1 MKNQNLENLI
11 AIEVIGEN
19 LCKYLDCKSILN
31 VKEVSTTLYEAME
44 KQKVAWIRTVQNRF
58 TVRTGKVELPE
69 SWKQV
74 VYKLPTE
81 ILKKVGLALDPN
93 TRLTGF
99 TDYSMRSF
107 ENDFPLLHFVAGYG
121 DLELYRFLANNG
133 NPINKDGP
141 LGYTPLH
148 SAALNGHLK
157 VVQFILDRVQDKNP
171 AARFG
176 TTPLHSAAVGG
187 HEEVFKTIFKEIE
200 DKNPGNNSGWTPL
213 HLAASFGHLG
223 LCQFI
228 LDRVQDKNPATSVG
242 TTPLHL
248 AAVRGHRKIYRA
260 IFKEIKD
267 KNTQGRLWLEH
278 SELEW
283 EF

>member
-1 MKNQNLENLI
+1 MENLF

-19 LCKYLDCKSILN
+19 LCKYLDCKSMLN
-31 VKEVSTTLYEAME
+31 VKEVSTNLYQAIE
-44 KQKVAWIRTVQNRF
+44 KQKLAWIRTVQNRF

-81 ILKKVGLALDPN
+81 SLKKVGLTLDPN
-93 TRLTGF
+93 TRITYYGVP
-99 TDYSMRSF
+99 SF
-107 ENDFPLLHFVAGYG
+107 ENDLSLLHFVAGFG
-121 DLELYRFLANNG
+121 DLELYRFLSSNG
-133 NPINKDGP
+133 NPINENGP
-141 LGYTPLH
+141 DSYTPLH
-148 SAALNGHLK
+148 SAALNGQLE

-187 HEEVFKTIFKEIE
+187 HEEVFKAIFKEIE

-260 IFKEIKD
+260 IFKEIED
-267 KNTQGRLWLEH
+267 KNTRGRVWLEH

>member
-1 MKNQNLENLI
+1 MENLF

-19 LCKYLDCKSILN
+19 LCKYLDCKSMLN
-31 VKEVSTTLYEAME
+31 VKEVSTTLYRAID
-44 KQKVAWIRTVQNRF
+44 KQRLAWIRIVQNRF

-69 SWKQV
+69 SWKLV

-81 ILKKVGLALDPN
+81 KLKKVGLTLAPN
-93 TRLTGF
+93 TRITYYGIP
-99 TDYSMRSF
+99 SF
-107 ENDFPLLHFVAGYG
+107 ENGLSLLHFVAGFG
-121 DLELYRFLANNG
+121 DLELYRFLTSNG
-133 NPINKDGP
+133 SPVNENGP
-141 LGYTPLH
+141 DGYTPLH
-148 SAALNGHLK
+148 SAAMNGQLEI
-157 VVQFILDRVQDKNP
+157 VQFILDRVQDKNP
-171 AARFG
+171 SARFG
-176 TTPLHSAAVGG
+176 TTPLHSAALGG
-187 HEEVFKTIFKEIE
+187 HEAVFKAIFREIE
-200 DKNPGNNSGWTPL
+200 DKNPDNNSGWTPL
-213 HLAASFGHLG
+213 HLAASFGYYG

-228 LDRVQDKNPATSVG
+228 LDTVQDKNPATNVG